1 MNVYEFISSMFN
13 GFITIFT
20 AMIWPIA
27 IIIVVVMLKTP
38 ITDLIKNIAK
48 IKYKDLEFLISEKVD
63 VLDENINNAVATS
76 GQSVELK
83 DLREEFS
90 NYTIEQL
97 NKELDKKIL
106 DLYSVSIDPR
116 RDLSM
121 NDPSHQLDPQN
132 APIYTTSYLLIKNI
146 ITAELSEAIRD
157 WKELFNNIDIRKVDK
172 NTREK
177 YKENAAKIITVLDK
191 KVKEIQSETSNS

>member
-191 KVKEIQSETSNS
+191 KVKEFQTEASSS

>member
-157 WKELFNNIDIRKVDK
+157 WKELFNDIDIRKVDK

-191 KVKEIQSETSNS
+191 KVKEFQAEASSS

>member
-191 KVKEIQSETSNS
+191 KVKEFQAEASSS

>member
-1 MNVYEFISSMFN
+1 MNVYELISSMFN

-20 AMIWPIA
+20 AMVWPIA

-48 IKYKDLEFLISEKVD
+48 IKYKGLEFLISEKVD
-63 VLDENINNAVATS
+63 VLNENTNNAVATS

-83 DLREEFS
+83 ELRDEFS
-90 NYTIEQL
+90 NYKSIEQL

-106 DLYSVSIDPR
+106 DLYSVSLDAR

-121 NDPSHQLDPQN
+121 NEPSHQLDPKMQHIIQ
-132 APIYTTSYLLIKNI
+132 PVIYLL
-146 ITAELSEAIRD
+146 
-157 WKELFNNIDIRKVDK
+157 
-172 NTREK
+172 
-177 YKENAAKIITVLDK
+177 KILLH
-191 KVKEIQSETSNS
+191 QN